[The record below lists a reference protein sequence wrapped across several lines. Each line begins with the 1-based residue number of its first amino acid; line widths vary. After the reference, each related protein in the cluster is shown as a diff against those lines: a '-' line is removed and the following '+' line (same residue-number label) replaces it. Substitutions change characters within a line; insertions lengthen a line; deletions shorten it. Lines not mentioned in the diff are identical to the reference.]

1 MKVRTYR
8 STIAGIAIAMS
19 LPLLSIS
26 VAHAQ
31 LGNLLKGGGSSDGS
45 SSGLSSLGSMGSAL
59 SGQSLT
65 SGSTSNVAGVLQ
77 FCIKNNYL
85 SGNSASSVENSLMS
99 KLGGSSAASSDSGY
113 TDGASGLLKSGNGK
127 QLDLSGGGLKEQV
140 TKQVCD
146 KILSQGK
153 SLLGASK

>member
-1 MKVRTYR
+1 MKVRTNR
-8 STIAGIAIAMS
+8 STVAGIAIAML
-19 LPLLSIS
+19 LPIS
-26 VAHAQ
+26 AAHAQ

-45 SSGLSSLGSMGSAL
+45 SSGGLSSLGSMGSAL
-59 SGQSLT
+59 TGQSMT

-85 SGNSASSVENSLMS
+85 SGNGASSVKDSLMS
-99 KLGGSSAASSDSGY
+99 KLGGTSAASSDSGY
-113 TDGASGLLKSGNGK
+113 TDGANGLLKSGNGQ
-127 QLDLSGGGLKEQV
+127 QLDLSGSGLKQQV

-153 SLLGASK
+153 SLLGGG

>member
-1 MKVRTYR
+1 MKVRMYR
-8 STIAGIAIAMS
+8 STVAGIAIAML
-19 LPLLSIS
+19 LPFSA
-26 VAHAQ
+26 AHAQ

-45 SSGLSSLGSMGSAL
+45 SSGGLSSLGSMGSAL
-59 SGQSLT
+59 TGQSMT

-85 SGNSASSVENSLMS
+85 SGNGASSVKDSLMS
-99 KLGGSSAASSDSGY
+99 KLGGTSAASSDSGY
-113 TDGASGLLKSGNGK
+113 TDGANGLLKSGNGQ
-127 QLDLSGGGLKEQV
+127 QLDLSGGGLKQQV

-153 SLLGASK
+153 SLLGGG